1 MVRIYKENQVLSV
14 NESEVQYYKGQGYKI
29 VGEKETSE
37 KGVSS
42 SAYNKLMED
51 KTNLET
57 ELAEA
62 KSTVDTKE
70 QEITVLQAEKDALVQ
85 TNQTLDEDKQQLEK
99 DLAEANKKI
108 AELEKG
114 SKGDK

>member
-1 MVRIYKENQVLSV
+1 MVRMYKENQVLSV
-14 NESEVQYYKGQGYKI
+14 NESEVQYYKGLGYK
-29 VGEKETSE
+29 VAGEKETSK

-42 SAYNKLMED
+42 ATYNKLIED

-62 KSTVDTKE
+62 KSTINAKE
-70 QEITVLQAEKDALVQ
+70 QEITVLQAEKDALVHA
-85 TNQTLDEDKQQLEK
+85 NQTLDEDKQQLEK

-108 AELEKG
+108 VELEKG